1 MDQDPAAATTDAAT
15 TTSSKAL
22 SHQHDPQQ
30 DRSHH
35 PRGRHPGIPRRRA
48 AGHHPRRTRRPPQR
62 HQQTGPP
69 MEPSAIGGP
78 PPPRR
83 TAGGSGGE
91 RRGDGR
97 ELRPEADSPLVSPG
111 AATWGKGCLIATY
124 ASNSSTATPQGKAT
138 ALTQATEK
146 ATSPVEYGTQRQL
159 LACSVE
165 KGKGGK
171 PGKPQ
176 QPSRNL
182 GEVDKGEA
190 KAPGSLSGHADT
202 GAGGVHRSSDAHL
215 CAAPAA
221 GSAGGQAAGDA
232 GMLHA
237 PEAAAPA
244 NVRRDVRPHVHPA
257 HHGHHGVKEVRV
269 FAVRSA
275 LALLPD
281 QVLFLHALGAR
292 KVASYFFTFVRL
304 EFP

>member
-1 MDQDPAAATTDAAT
+1 MRERFLLQKEGYICKQLPNCNSTRQSNGTYPSNGESYLA
-15 TTSSKAL
+15 
-22 SHQHDPQQ
+22 
-30 DRSHH
+30 
-35 PRGRHPGIPRRRA
+35 RGVR
-48 AGHHPRRTRRPPQR
+48 
-62 HQQTGPP
+62 
-69 MEPSAIGGP
+69 
-78 PPPRR
+78 
-83 TAGGSGGE
+83 
-91 RRGDGR
+91 
-97 ELRPEADSPLVSPG
+97 
-111 AATWGKGCLIATY
+111 K
-124 ASNSSTATPQGKAT
+124 
-138 ALTQATEK
+138 
-146 ATSPVEYGTQRQL
+146 QRQL

-269 FAVRSA
+269 FAVRCA